1 VREREWKGELERKT
15 VWAKDR
21 DQEQIAR
28 EQGRKDEELEGG
40 NPMRLRDFGSGEV
53 RRAEKD

>member
-1 VREREWKGELERKT
+1 M
-15 VWAKDR
+15 WAKDR